1 MKIAIIHDH
10 LTQIGGAEQVL
21 KVFHEMFPEAPIY
34 TLVFNEG
41 KMNNLIPK
49 EIIKTSFLQK
59 LPWGVLR
66 YQWYLS
72 LMPTATESYDLTEFD
87 VVLSSS
93 SALAKGVIT
102 QSNTVHICY
111 CHTPTRYLW
120 SDTHMYL
127 AGLRYPFFIKK
138 IIPYVLNK
146 LRIWDYSAAQRV
158 DVFIANS
165 KFVAMR
171 IKKYYKR
178 ESTVIYPPVDTDAF
192 SLGRGEGGYFLTG
205 GRLVE
210 SKRFDLVVAAFNRLR
225 MKLVIFGCGREER
238 RLRAFAGPTIS
249 FTGYLSREA
258 RAKVFAD
265 ASAFIYPQVE
275 DFGIT
280 AVEAMVCGRPVI
292 AYSHGGALETIIPNE
307 TGVFFHNQTWE
318 SLFDKLIHFNYE
330 NWDRAKIREHAK
342 KFEAN
347 IFKMG
352 IKKYV
357 EDRFEEFKKGL
368 SQQTLIGQ

>member
-10 LTQIGGAEQVL
+10 LTQIGGAEKVL
-21 KVFHEMFPEAPIY
+21 KIFHEMFPEAPIY

-165 KFVAMR
+165 RFVAMR

-178 ESTVIYPPVDTDAF
+178 ESTVIYPPVDTHAF
-192 SLGRGEGGYFLTG
+192 SISDSFEKYYLTG
-205 GRLVE
+205 GRIVPYKKFDITVKAFNQLNIPLKVFGDGPHLKYLKKIAKSNIE
-210 SKRFDLVVAAFNRLR
+210 FLGRVSDKELSKLYQKCAAF
-225 MKLVIFGCGREER
+225 IH
-238 RLRAFAGPTIS
+238 
-249 FTGYLSREA
+249 
-258 RAKVFAD
+258 
-265 ASAFIYPQVE
+265 PQIE

-280 AVEAMVCGRPVI
+280 VVEAMASGRPVI
-292 AYSHGGALETIIPNE
+292 AYDGGGARETVVPGI
-307 TGVFFHNQTWE
+307 TGEFFEEQSWEALADKIVRFKPHNYNSKTI
-318 SLFDKLIHFNYE
+318 K
-330 NWDRAKIREHAK
+330 EHAE
-342 KFEAN
+342 KFSA
-347 IFKMG
+347 
-352 IKKYV
+352 
-357 EDRFEEFKKGL
+357 DRFKKEIFEMIEKHLGI
-368 SQQTLIGQ
+368 SNQ